1 MNYFCYLWLQMKITD
16 KNQCI
21 MKPEEHID
29 ENYVPTEEDFA
40 PEQINEKEQL
50 RQSIKKGCRA
60 NTIFYIIMGIMF
72 LINGIIHVDNV
83 SDSKLYLCPLI
94 ALMLI
99 SAIAMGFYALI
110 YENIRRASTAKEM
123 QKYLNLTGANT
134 IFSKLILITMT
145 LCIMIAVIFGLIDKA
160 PWYVIVL
167 AVIGI
172 GAIIAGLWW
181 LIKHSSKKDARD
193 IDIEKLLALEE
204 QDN

>member
-1 MNYFCYLWLQMKITD
+1 
-16 KNQCI
+16 

-29 ENYVPTEEDFA
+29 ENYAPIEENYVPERID
-40 PEQINEKEQL
+40 EKEQL

-60 NTIFYIIMGIMF
+60 YSILYIIMGILF
-72 LINGIIHVDNV
+72 LINGIFHLDKVT
-83 SDSKLYLCPLI
+83 DSTLYLCPLI

-99 SAIAMGFYALI
+99 ATIAMGSYAFI

-123 QKYLNLTGANT
+123 QKFLSMTGADT
-134 IFSKLILITMT
+134 MFSKLILITMT
-145 LCIMIAVIFGLIDKA
+145 LCIMVATILGLIDKA
-160 PWYVIVL
+160 PWYLIVL

-181 LIKHSSKKDARD
+181 LIKHSNKKDTRD
-193 IDIEKLLALEE
+193 IEIEKLMALEE